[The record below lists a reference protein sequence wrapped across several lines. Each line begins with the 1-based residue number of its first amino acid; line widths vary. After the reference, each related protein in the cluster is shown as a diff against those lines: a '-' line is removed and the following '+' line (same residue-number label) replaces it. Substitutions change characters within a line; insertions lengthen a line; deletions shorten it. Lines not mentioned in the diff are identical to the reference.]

1 MNHQNRFLLIEESL
15 QLRGHPG
22 FVVGIPANCSG
33 QHSVLKTQ
41 VHIVSGVDCQIVRV
55 ITMWHLDESG
65 QSGVWRGMLKVSRY
79 RDKRQCDSGSLH
91 EPLEM
96 IDVLR
101 R

>member
-1 MNHQNRFLLIEESL
+1 
-15 QLRGHPG
+15 
-22 FVVGIPANCSG
+22 
-33 QHSVLKTQ
+33 
-41 VHIVSGVDCQIVRV
+41 
-55 ITMWHLDESG
+55 MWHLDESG

-79 RDKRQCDSGSLH
+79 RDKCQCDSGSLD